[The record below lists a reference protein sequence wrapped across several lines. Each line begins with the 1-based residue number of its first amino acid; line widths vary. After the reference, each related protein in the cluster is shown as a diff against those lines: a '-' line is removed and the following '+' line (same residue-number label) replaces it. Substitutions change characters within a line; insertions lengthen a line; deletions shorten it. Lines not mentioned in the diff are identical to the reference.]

1 MNIKV
6 SGVSRYFQNISDV
19 PNSVIVIDKNTIEKR
34 GYNDI
39 SDVLKDVVG
48 FDVIDNAGQFG
59 EFLTMRGIQGND
71 RILILINGHKINP
84 PSGTHIS
91 LGNSLSIKYAE
102 RIEIIYGPAS
112 AVYGAD
118 AFSGIINIIY
128 PQKLEDKKANFT
140 TDFNYGSLN
149 SYDASF
155 KLMSN
160 IGKDFTFSTIGRIYS
175 SDGPNFENWGTT
187 NYNYSLVTKYPS
199 PLTPHFEQPS
209 LGHTI
214 FASIKYK
221 NFSLNYFRKNF
232 DEGNA
237 LSFIPNIY
245 IYNKENKWKNSIDL
259 IWLSYSYVL
268 KNNIN
273 FNFDINLKR
282 NVQDKNT
289 IYYKWKIPNLFDANE
304 TYKQY
309 MTGKDNDIH
318 VVVSLSQTSNKKIQ
332 YIVGIE
338 DEYSLSIPPYANDEV
353 MGFSYKYENDTAEI
367 IDKNLTILEN
377 RSAAFGQI
385 TYIPI
390 YFLNLIFGARFDYST
405 RYGSIFN
412 PRMGFIIKPFN
423 KTLIK
428 AIYGKAFQSP
438 SLFFQYEQW
447 GAPTVACVSIT
458 EIQKRDPNW
467 KLNNQIVN
475 SYELSVTQ
483 NFSQN
488 YILKISGFINSL
500 TNLIQRTMF
509 AEYPND
515 SVYNKY
521 FNKYTSGLRN
531 ENIGTQKIIGFE
543 LSFNAKISKYILL
556 NTYYSFTNGLSIK
569 NSNVEE
575 KLPRIAT
582 NKIWITAEFINLFK
596 IIDLSTRF
604 RWADEYYNYNKVV
617 FPDNKQPGFF
627 CIDANLNIR
636 LSKNIK
642 IYGTFENILDSKY
655 ELPGLYEQLGIYP
668 ATIPQQRFG
677 FKAGLEINF
686 SK

>member
-367 IDKNLTILEN
+367 IDKNLTIIEN

-655 ELPGLYEQLGIYP
+655 ELPGLYEQFGIYT